1 MSDLTVNTNQEA
13 FDAVVRHFAK
23 QKHWSGGVGLA
34 LYRSASGRRCAIGAI
49 LRDSCYTNALE
60 YANIALLV
68 EYRYITIGNVTIDL
82 LSELQHLHD
91 SAKHPTL
98 AAGYKYV
105 LLNPYILEHLEIIAD
120 KFELDTAV
128 LTDEY
133 LVAYL
138 ESESS

>member
-68 EYRYITIGNVTIDL
+68 EYRYLTIGNVTIDL

-91 SAKHPTL
+91 SAIGG

-105 LLNPYILEHLEIIAD
+105 LLNPYILERLEIIAD
-120 KFELDTAV
+120 KFELNATV

-133 LVAYL
+133 LAAYL